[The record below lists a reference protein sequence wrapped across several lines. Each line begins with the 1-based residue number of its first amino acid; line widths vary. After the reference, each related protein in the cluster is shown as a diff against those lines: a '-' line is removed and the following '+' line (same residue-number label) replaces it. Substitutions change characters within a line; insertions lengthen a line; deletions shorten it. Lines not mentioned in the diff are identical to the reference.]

1 MSELTD
7 KQIKVWL
14 GEVYGYAVYTV
25 YPREKHV
32 ARSAYALGREAG
44 LKEAAAICEN
54 SPWHFSRDGLCAS
67 LANTIRER
75 IATPSDSPAD
85 VKNDAPMSKVTD
97 EMVNRFLGWK
107 LPRDFGPDAGVSFT
121 PPANPHWW
129 PIGTNLLTAE
139 QARAMLEYVLSAAP

>member
-1 MSELTD
+1 MSELSDEQITD
-7 KQIKVWL
+7 LIQKERRSHGHV
-14 GEVYGYAVYTV
+14 E
-25 YPREKHV
+25 RNV

-85 VKNDAPMSKVTD
+85 VKSD
-97 EMVNRFLGWK
+97 EDVGR
-107 LPRDFGPDAGVSFT
+107 
-121 PPANPHWW
+121 
-129 PIGTNLLTAE
+129 
-139 QARAMLEYVLSAAP
+139 